1 MKLLLDACSERQASG
16 QSTETV
22 SAPSSPT
29 AKTDSGQ
36 AQQSADNEPIVNIP
50 QERSEDTPN
59 EVNTQEVAT
68 PKIGSEERD
77 EPVLHID
84 ASAEHTDTTEQTE

>member
-1 MKLLLDACSERQASG
+1 
-16 QSTETV
+16 V

-29 AKTDSGQ
+29 TKTDGGL
-36 AQQSADNEPIVNIP
+36 AQQAADNEPIVNIP
-50 QERSEDTPN
+50 QERSDDNVN
-59 EVNTQEVAT
+59 EVTTQELST

-84 ASAEHTDTTEQTE
+84 PEHSDATEQTK